1 MLLSILVPIL
11 LIIGMRKLIYIIG
24 HLRLLNIAG
33 RVINVICPKCEAV
46 EGIKWFLRHQDA
58 EGSSDNDA
66 NVITILCT
74 KCGNNQSY
82 FLGDSLDLIFPSWSQ
97 YFHVKKEEEED
108 IPDEILQGI
117 LGNDIPQEIF
127 EENDSEEEDDN
138 ENV

>member
-1 MLLSILVPIL
+1 M
-11 LIIGMRKLIYIIG
+11 
-24 HLRLLNIAG
+24 
-33 RVINVICPKCEAV
+33 ICPKCEAV

-82 FLGDSLDLIFPSWSQ
+82 FLEDSLDLIFPSWSQ
-97 YFHVKKEEEED
+97 YFYIPKEEE
-108 IPDEILQGI
+108 IPDEILQEI
-117 LGNDIPQEIF
+117 LGNDMF
-127 EENDSEEEDDN
+127 EENDFEKEDDN